1 MNTSEIGI
9 KLIAHGVDSYFK
21 PWYFDGKVVYWGN
34 PEQTESDARASAQ
47 ELKAFFLDRLK

>member
-1 MNTSEIGI
+1 MDASGTGV

-47 ELKAFFLDRLK
+47 ELKASFLDRLK

>member
-1 MNTSEIGI
+1 MNTSETGI
-9 KLIAHGVDSYFK
+9 KLIAYGVESYFK

-34 PEQTESDARASAQ
+34 PEQTESGALAAAQ

>member
-1 MNTSEIGI
+1 MDASGTGV
-9 KLIAHGVDSYFK
+9 KLLAYGVDSYFT

-47 ELKAFFLDRLK
+47 ELKASFLDRLK